1 MMKVLVVNCGSSSVK
16 FQLIEMDNEVVLAK
30 GVLDRIGLT
39 DSTLSYKPAGK
50 DKVKKTHKI
59 PNHNTAISLVLDTLM
74 DDTIGVIK
82 DKNEIDGI
90 GHRLVHGGEKY
101 SDSVAITDKVKEEIK
116 ECSRFAPLHNPHNL
130 AGVLACEELLPGIPQ
145 IGVFDTAFH
154 QTLPK
159 TAYMYALPMELYRE
173 NGIRRYG
180 FHGTSHAYV
189 ARQAAEYVGKP
200 IETLKIIT
208 CHLGNGASVTAVD
221 GGKSVETSM
230 GFTPLEGLIMGTR
243 CGDID
248 PALVPYIAQLK
259 DLTIQQVDDLLN
271 KQSGMLALTED
282 TSDMRDIEDK
292 SIAGIEPYVMANDI
306 YCHRLIKYIGAY
318 TAVLGGLDILVFTAG
333 VGERS
338 PYIRE
343 IVLRN
348 LGYLGITFDK
358 TKNEKNAFEISTGK
372 TKVLVIP
379 TNEELAIARD
389 TKRILMSKSS

>member
-1 MMKVLVVNCGSSSVK
+1 MKVLVVNCGSSSIK
-16 FQLIEMDNEVVLAK
+16 FQLIEMENEKVPAK
-30 GVLDRIGLT
+30 GVLDRIGLG
-39 DSTLSYKPAGK
+39 DSKLSYKPAGK
-50 DKVKKTHKI
+50 EKIKKTHNI
-59 PNHNTAISLVLDTLM
+59 PNHNTGIELVLDTLM

-82 DKNEIDGI
+82 NKNEIAGN
-90 GHRLVHGGEKY
+90 GHRVVHAGETY
-101 SDSVAITDKVKEEIK
+101 SDSVLITDKVKKEIR

-130 AGVLACEELLPGIPQ
+130 AGIEACEELLPGIPQ
-145 IGVFDTAFH
+145 VAVFDTAFH

-159 TAYMYALPMELYRE
+159 VAYIYALPMDLYRE
-173 NGIRRYG
+173 HGIRRYG

-200 IETLKIIT
+200 IEDLKIIT

-230 GFTPLEGLIMGTR
+230 GFTPLEGLVMGTR

-248 PALVPYIAQLK
+248 PALVPYIAQVKNLS
-259 DLTIQQVDDLLN
+259 IQEVDDLLN
-271 KQSGMLALTED
+271 KKSGMLALTED
-282 TSDMRDIEDK
+282 TSDMLDIENYSLEGK
-292 SIAGIEPYVMANDI
+292 EPYVMANNI

-318 TAVLGGLDILVFTAG
+318 SAVLGGLDILVFTAG
-333 VGERS
+333 IGERS
-338 PYIRE
+338 PYIRD

-358 TKNEKNAFEISTGK
+358 AKNEENAFEISTGK
-372 TKVLVIP
+372 TKVLVVP

-389 TKRILMSKSS
+389 TKRILTAN